1 MGQKQTQQ
9 PHGFQIRITENNC
22 RELEYLKENADV
34 LVNTLIKEYRAVLE
48 QHSELIEKLLIDG
61 KKSNYFRDTLTE
73 ATGKPYLEWD
83 FNGNRSRY
91 WRMLI
96 LHLYQQGAS
105 RINRK
110 RFIELLEETGEVDWE
125 KVKEN
130 RIRISPNEARNI
142 LAWHSKGKP
151 REEKLS
157 PAPLDYSATDG
168 SMIKQEVEGDRV
180 VIDLKCVREEP
191 FKITYQLPPHLVEK
205 YNIAKVSKPVITIVN
220 SEVYLRYTVYTEIP
234 PKPGENILGADLGKI
249 KPFSATAINS
259 DGYYSQ
265 ELICSKELARIKTKI
280 DRIQQHKNNV
290 YDKIERIQKLE
301 PTRKLGV
308 LETEYSRLRNKTTTL
323 KEHLSWLT
331 ARDITFHAVS
341 NNCGT
346 IRVEDLSWLGS
357 KGGKWQHSETQQKLE
372 HVAACNGITLEKVD
386 SYNTSWE
393 FPEEYET
400 NPAPK
405 ASYESKT
412 RLLTSPKTG
421 EKIDKD
427 RAAGVAIACR
437 PRKSRKRGERER
449 NRQRVIQPKRCRD
462 KHHATPK
469 RPKNKPK
476 TRIEGG
482 VSLVSSFPR
491 QVSVVAGVTV
501 EKPISVFQVADN
513 VSNKTLTACP
523 FVSHY

>member
-9 PHGFQIRITENNC
+9 PHGFQILLTENHC
-22 RELEYLKENADV
+22 KELDSLKENVNV
-34 LVNTLIKEYRAVLE
+34 LTNTLTEEYRTLLE
-48 QHSELIEKLLIDG
+48 QHSKLIEKSLLDG
-61 KKSNYFRDTLTE
+61 KKSGYFRDAVTE
-73 ATGKPYLEWD
+73 ATGKPYLNWD

-96 LHLYQQGAS
+96 LHLYQQTAS

-130 RIRISPNEARNI
+130 KIQISPNEARNI
-142 LAWHSKGKP
+142 LAWHRKGNL
-151 REEKLS
+151 REEKL
-157 PAPLDYSATDG
+157 APVPLGYSATDS
-168 SMIKQEVEGDRV
+168 SMIKQTIKENMVEVE
-180 VIDLKCVREEP
+180 LKCVRKEP
-191 FKITYQLPPHLVEK
+191 FKITYQIPPHIVAK
-205 YNIAKVSKPVITIVN
+205 HNITKLSKPVITISN
-220 SEVYLRYTVYTEIP
+220 NHLYLRDTVYTEIP
-234 PKPGENILGADLGKI
+234 PKPGENILGVDLGKI

-265 ELICSKELARIKTKI
+265 ELICSKELERIKTKI

-301 PTRKLGV
+301 PNRKLAV
-308 LETEYSRLRNKTTTL
+308 LETEYVRLRNKNTTL
-323 KEHLSWLT
+323 KEHLSWLS
-331 ARDITFHAVS
+331 ARDITTHAVS

-346 IRVEDLSWLGS
+346 IRVEDLSWLDA
-357 KGGKWQHSETQQKLE
+357 KGGKWQHSTIQQKLE
-372 HVAACNGITLEKVD
+372 HVATCNGVTVEKVD

-405 ASYESKT
+405 ASFDYKT

-421 EKIDKD
+421 EKVDKD

-437 PRKSRKRGERER
+437 PRKSRKRGERDR

-501 EKPISVFQVADN
+501 EKPVFQVANN
-513 VSNKTLTACP
+513 VSNKTVTACP
-523 FVSHY
+523 FMSHY